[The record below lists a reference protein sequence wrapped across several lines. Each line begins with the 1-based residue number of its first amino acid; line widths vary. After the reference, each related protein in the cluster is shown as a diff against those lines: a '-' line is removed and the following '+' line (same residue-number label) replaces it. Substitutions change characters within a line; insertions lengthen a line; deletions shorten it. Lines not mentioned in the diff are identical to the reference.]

1 MTEDISSEKRRH
13 ERRETLITI
22 DYLVDR
28 LNADEIFEGVVADIS
43 ESGLCL
49 LTANQLIDCEKI
61 AIKNKMPPALRS
73 AAVRWSHENNNL
85 YYKIGLEFV

>member
-28 LNADEIFEGVVADIS
+28 LNADEISEGVVADIS
-43 ESGLCL
+43 ESGFCL
-49 LTANQLIDCEKI
+49 LSANQLIDGEKI
-61 AIKNKMPPALRS
+61 AIKNKMPSVLRS
-73 AAVRWSHENNNL
+73 AVVRWSHENNNL